1 MTSAPV
7 FAAVLLICSVPAFAQ
22 KTNDSPADSPEARS
36 TEVASSEP
44 WRILPEQPADANA
57 GKTAVDRLRIDQYK
71 IEQFS
76 MKDRNRQFNVVVP
89 NDPLALPLA
98 GQPAEVI
105 TCLKIRSY
113 VVARDSKD
121 SDATHLVSYS
131 TCQPAN
137 RYGLKQTQEK

>member
-7 FAAVLLICSVPAFAQ
+7 FAAVLLICAVQAFAQ
-22 KTNDSPADSPEARS
+22 NTNTSSADSPGAKS
-36 TEVASSEP
+36 TDVATSEP

-57 GKTAVDRLRIDQYK
+57 GKTAMDRLRIDQYK
-71 IEQFS
+71 IDQS
-76 MKDRNRQFNVVVP
+76 SKKDRNRQFNVMVP
-89 NDPLALPLA
+89 DDPLALPLA
-98 GQPAEVI
+98 GQPGQVV

-137 RYGLKQTQEK
+137 RYGLKKTQEK